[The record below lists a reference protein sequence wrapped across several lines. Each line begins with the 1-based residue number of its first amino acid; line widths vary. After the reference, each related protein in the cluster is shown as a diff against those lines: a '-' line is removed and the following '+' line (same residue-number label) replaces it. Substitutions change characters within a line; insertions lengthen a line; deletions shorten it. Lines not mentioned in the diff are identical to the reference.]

1 MSGCSSI
8 ILVAV
13 TNPSVGEGSFQL
25 TLTLLGFGPSL
36 REIRV
41 VTKTGT
47 EEENMEKYCLL
58 IYSLVHP

>member
-1 MSGCSSI
+1 MSGYSSI

-13 TNPSVGEGSFQL
+13 TNPSVGEGSFQS
-25 TLTLLGFGPSL
+25 TLLGFGPSL
-36 REIRV
+36 REVRV

-47 EEENMEKYCLL
+47 EEENMEKHCLL

>member
-13 TNPSVGEGSFQL
+13 INPSVGEGLFQL
-25 TLTLLGFGPSL
+25 ILLGFGPSL
-36 REIRV
+36 REVRV

-47 EEENMEKYCLL
+47 EEEKMEKHCLL